1 MENNND
7 PQTKQRDNDGLHKR
21 RGVWEYSLFVDGKR
35 KFFST
40 GTTDYQEARRVRAE
54 AIAAN
59 LDNKLPADTAKWP
72 FEKLLE
78 KVKQDRELHLSENSI
93 RIDRERSGPLIKVF
107 GRKRVCDI
115 NIDAIRGYQ
124 RARRKQVGPKTINL
138 ETALLSAVMRDAKV
152 WRRVEDDYK
161 PLPVPKRGPGRALEP
176 EHEAL
181 LLETAQSNP
190 AWDAAFL
197 AALLAS
203 NTTCRGCELKGLRL
217 ENVDLVDRK
226 LIIGK
231 SKTDAGYREIP
242 LNGAGLWGCARL
254 LERANALGSTEP
266 EHFLFPGFN
275 YKRTKAAEGSAGT
288 GYNPLKPQRT
298 WRTAW
303 RSLRKEAAKR
313 AAAGIED
320 EAARKK
326 AAAAF
331 AGLRFHDLRHT
342 AITKLAESEASD
354 QTIMSLAGHLDR
366 AMLEHYSHIREQAKR
381 KATDAI
387 VTWMPQDR
395 GVTPA
400 TKRVQ

>member
-1 MENNND
+1 MKNED
-7 PQTKQRDNDGLHKR
+7 QKARDNDGLHKR
-21 RGVWEYSLFVDGKR
+21 RGVWEYSLLVEGKR
-35 KFFST
+35 RFYST
-40 GTTDYQEARRVRAE
+40 GTKDYRKAREIKRE
-54 AIAAN
+54 AIAAAV
-59 LDNKLPADTAKWP
+59 DNKLPADTAKWP
-72 FEKLLE
+72 FEKLLK

-93 RIDRERSGPLIKVF
+93 RIDRERSGALIKF
-107 GRKRVCDI
+107 FSRKRVCDI
-115 NIDAIRGYQ
+115 NIDAIRAFQ
-124 RARRKQVGPKTINL
+124 RSRQKTVSPKTINL
-138 ETALLSAVMRDAKV
+138 ETALLAAVMKDAKV

-161 PLPVPKRGPGRALEP
+161 PLPTPKRGPGRALEP
-176 EHEAL
+176 EQEAL
-181 LLETAQSNP
+181 LLETAQSNA

-203 NTTCRGCELKGLRL
+203 NTTCRGCELRYLRL

-226 LIIGK
+226 LVIGK

-242 LNGAGLWGCARL
+242 LNGAAVWGCAKL
-254 LERANALGSTEP
+254 IERANALGSTEP
-266 EHFLFPGFN
+266 EHYLFPGFN
-275 YKRTKAAEGSAGT
+275 YKRTKTAGGSAGT
-288 GYNPLKPQRT
+288 GYNPLKPQRS

-313 AAAGIED
+313 AAEGIEG

-326 AAAAF
+326 VMAPF
-331 AGLRFHDLRHT
+331 TGLRFHDLRHT

-354 QTIMSLAGHLDR
+354 QTIMSIAGHLDR

-381 KATDAI
+381 KATDGI

-400 TKRVQ
+400 TKRLQ